1 MDPRTSK
8 EKYKALAPDLQKL
21 TPLASTAHLFAGE
34 THWTHRSQGLRLI
47 ALEFR
52 LYPTSGYPTGGFD
65 PDVGWQS
72 EQPSCPYS
80 VVLGSSTCLKYS
92 TAL

>member
-21 TPLASTAHLFAGE
+21 TPLDATAHLSAGE
-34 THWTHRSQGLRLI
+34 THRSQGLRLI

-52 LYPTSGYPTGGFD
+52 LHPTSRYPTGGFD
-65 PDVGWQS
+65 PGVRWQS
-72 EQPSCPYS
+72 EQLWCPYS
-80 VVLGSSTCLKYS
+80 IVLSGSTSLKYP